1 MTATA
6 LDSSSLIAYL
16 EGRDRADTRLVDAA
30 LHRGDAVL
38 PPVVVAEVLSQPGLP
53 PEVVDLIDAVAMLE
67 LRSGYWKRVGE
78 TRSRVLAKGRR
89 ARLTD
94 ALIAQACIDHDV
106 PLITHDADFRH
117 FAAVSAL
124 RLLP

>member
-1 MTATA
+1 VTATA

-16 EGRDRADTRLVDAA
+16 AGRDRADTRLVDAA

-38 PPVVVAEVLSQPGLP
+38 PPVVVAEMLSQPGLAP
-53 PEVVDLIDAVAMLE
+53 QIADLIDAVVMLE
-67 LRSGYWKRVGE
+67 LRDGYWKRAGDAGARARE
-78 TRSRVLAKGRR
+78 GPARTARRR
-89 ARLTD
+89 AHRP
-94 ALIAQACIDHDV
+94 ACIDHRV
-106 PLITHDADFRH
+106 PLITHDAGFQH

>member
-117 FAAVSAL
+117 FAAVSTL